1 VQLLR
6 LFGPVGEGEYV
17 QFTLYTVECILYSV
31 QRTVYSEEGDGGAPQ
46 HCAY

>member
-1 VQLLR
+1 MQLLR

-17 QFTLYTVECILYSV
+17 QCTLYTVQCMVYSV
-31 QRTVYSEEGDGGAPQ
+31 RRTVYSEEGDGGAPQ